1 MLASRLTVFL
11 GHFAS
16 PLPPS
21 GPRPP
26 LPSAR
31 SSSRRNSST
40 FCGRFVLAGIERFE
54 IAPGITA
61 VTPLDFVSYPY
72 SHSLLTSAVW
82 AGLFGGI
89 YLALRR
95 NTGAALVLAALV
107 LSHWLLD
114 AASHRPDMPLAPG
127 GGTRVGLGLWDSLPA
142 TLAVEGLLFAA
153 CLWSYLRVTRAK
165 DRVGSV
171 NLWTLVAVLL
181 LAYFGAV
188 FGPPPPS
195 VDASRIRGF
204 WRGCRCVGLLD
215 RPPPQRRRSVRT
227 A

>member
-1 MLASRLTVFL
+1 VFL
-11 GHFAS
+11 GHFALAFAAKRAAPAAS
-16 PLPPS
+16 LGTLVLAAQFLDVLWPV
-21 GPRPP
+21 
-26 LPSAR
+26 
-31 SSSRRNSST
+31 
-40 FCGRFVLAGIERFE
+40 FVLAGIERFE

-195 VDASRIRGF
+195 VDA
-204 WRGCRCVGLLD
+204 VAYTGLLAWLFVAWGYWID
-215 RPPPQRRRSVRT
+215 RHRSGAAASAT